1 MHLPTVLET
10 GSPKIKEAAWSGSG
24 ESPLLGWHM
33 APPSHCP
40 TAQQRWRQ
48 QAAWHLL
55 SLRRWSL
62 LEGPTHMTSSKSK
75 HPQEP
80 HFQIPSHWRLGLQH
94 TNFSGGHNS
103 VYSTVLTIA
112 QRGAIVSSKTQIQRG
127 EVIFFTLNFEKKKKR
142 QVCTLSCLRGR
153 IFYIDPECHPTCH
166 LPYFRG

>member
-1 MHLPTVLET
+1 MYLPTVLET

-33 APPSHCP
+33 APPSHCL

-80 HFQIPSHWRLGLQH
+80 QFQIPSHWRLGLQH

-127 EVIFFTLNFEKKKKR
+127 EVIFFTLNFEKKKKMTSVYTFLFEGQDILHR
-142 QVCTLSCLRGR
+142 PRVSPHTSLA
-153 IFYIDPECHPTCH
+153 
-166 LPYFRG
+166 